1 MLVQILIKRYKIRFI
16 MSFKKYIKAVG
27 TGPKGNRD
35 LSVDET
41 ADAVEQILLN
51 KVTPAQIGAFLI
63 GWRTKLE
70 SNDELKGCIKA
81 LRKFMKFQKVEDSIE
96 LGYSFDGRCDNPFLF
111 PLFGKILE
119 EFYAKNSDIRK
130 LNLVIS
136 GDFLQPAK
144 TGLTTKEI
152 FANIDASQYLH
163 FFDRVEYLKEL
174 SDMTTL
180 RHELGLR
187 TAFNTVEKLLNPS
200 LSEYGVTTAF
210 HKPYVQK
217 YLDIFAEY
225 FKEIVV
231 VKASE
236 GSPEVFKD
244 GKYWK
249 MKNGIIVEE
258 SFSLKDYGIVYDKE
272 YENISLEES
281 LNIVKNP
288 DENILKLA
296 KFNVALYLL
305 FSNRVTSLDEA
316 WQRLN

>member
-1 MLVQILIKRYKIRFI
+1 MNFKR
-16 MSFKKYIKAVG
+16 YIKAVG
-27 TGPKGNRD
+27 TGPKGNKD
-35 LSVDET
+35 LSIEET
-41 ADAVEQILLN
+41 ADAIEQILLN
-51 KVTPAQIGAFLI
+51 KVTPAQVGAFLI

-70 SNDELKGCIKA
+70 SNDELKGCILA

-119 EFYAKNSDIRK
+119 EFYLKNSDVRK

-144 TGLTTKEI
+144 VGLTTKEI
-152 FANIDASQYLH
+152 FANIDASQYVH
-163 FFDRVEYLKEL
+163 FFDRVEYLEEL
-174 SDMTTL
+174 SNMTTL

-200 LSEYGVTTAF
+200 QSEYGVTTAF

-217 YLDIFAEY
+217 YLDIFAPY
-225 FKEIVV
+225 FKEVVV

-249 MKNGIIVEE
+249 MVEGNIIEE

-272 YENISLEES
+272 FENISLEEA

-288 DENILKLA
+288 DKEILKLA

-305 FSNRVTSLDEA
+305 FSKRVASLDEA

>member
-1 MLVQILIKRYKIRFI
+1 MN
-16 MSFKKYIKAVG
+16 FKKYIKAVG
-27 TGPKGNRD
+27 TGPKGNKD
-35 LSVDET
+35 LSIEET
-41 ADAVEQILLN
+41 ADAIEQILLN

-70 SNDELKGCIKA
+70 SNDELKGCILA

-119 EFYAKNSDIRK
+119 EFYLKNSDVRK

-144 TGLTTKEI
+144 VGLTTKEI
-152 FANIDASQYLH
+152 FANIDASQYVH
-163 FFDRVEYLKEL
+163 FFDRVEYLSEL
-174 SDMTTL
+174 SNMTTL

-187 TAFNTVEKLLNPS
+187 TAFNTVEKLLNPGQ
-200 LSEYGVTTAF
+200 SEYGVTTAF

-217 YLDIFAEY
+217 YLDIFAPY
-225 FKEIVV
+225 FKEVVV

-249 MKNGIIVEE
+249 MIDGNIIEE

-272 YENISLEES
+272 FENISLEEA

-288 DENILKLA
+288 DKEILKLA

-305 FSNRVTSLDEA
+305 FSKRVASLDEA

>member
-1 MLVQILIKRYKIRFI
+1 MN
-16 MSFKKYIKAVG
+16 FKKYIKAVG
-27 TGPKGNRD
+27 TGPKGNKD
-35 LSVDET
+35 LSIEET
-41 ADAVEQILLN
+41 ADAIEQILLN
-51 KVTPAQIGAFLI
+51 KATQAQIGAFLI

-70 SNDELKGCIKA
+70 SNDELKGCILA

-144 TGLTTKEI
+144 IGLTTKEI
-152 FANIDASQYLH
+152 FTNIDASQYLH
-163 FFDRVEYLKEL
+163 FFDRVEYLNEL
-174 SDMTTL
+174 SNITPL

-187 TAFNTVEKLLNPS
+187 TAFNTVEKLLNPA
-200 LSEYGVTTAF
+200 LCEYGVTTAF

-217 YLDIFAEY
+217 YLDIFAPY
-225 FKEIVV
+225 FKEVVV

-249 MKNGIIVEE
+249 MIDGNIIEE
-258 SFSLKDYGIVYDKE
+258 SFCLKDYGIVYDKE
-272 YENISLEES
+272 FENISLEES
-281 LNIVKNP
+281 LNIVRNP

-305 FSNRVTSLDEA
+305 FSKRVVSLNEA

>member
-1 MLVQILIKRYKIRFI
+1 

-35 LSVDET
+35 LSIEET

-51 KVTPAQIGAFLI
+51 KATQAQIGAFLI

-70 SNDELKGCIKA
+70 SNDELKGCILA

-119 EFYAKNSDIRK
+119 EFYAKNSDVRK

-144 TGLTTKEI
+144 IGLTTKEI
-152 FANIDASQYLH
+152 FTNIDASQYLH
-163 FFDRVEYLKEL
+163 FFDRVEYLNEL
-174 SDMTTL
+174 SNITPL

-187 TAFNTVEKLLNPS
+187 TAFNTVEKLLNPA
-200 LSEYGVTTAF
+200 LCEYGVTTAF

-217 YLDIFAEY
+217 YLDIFAPY
-225 FKEIVV
+225 FKEVVV

-249 MKNGIIVEE
+249 MIDGNIIEE
-258 SFSLKDYGIVYDKE
+258 SFCLKDYGIVYDKE
-272 YENISLEES
+272 FENISLEES
-281 LNIVKNP
+281 LNIVRNP

-305 FSNRVTSLDEA
+305 FSKRVDSLDEA

>member
-1 MLVQILIKRYKIRFI
+1 MD
-16 MSFKKYIKAVG
+16 FKKYIKAVG
-27 TGPKGNRD
+27 TGPKGNKD
-35 LSVDET
+35 LTIEET
-41 ADAVEQILLN
+41 ADAIEQILLS
-51 KVTPAQIGAFLI
+51 KATPAQIGAFLI
-63 GWRTKLE
+63 AWRTKLE
-70 SNDELKGCIKA
+70 TDDELKGTLLA
-81 LRKFMKFQKVEDSIE
+81 LRKFMKFTKIDDSLE

-119 EFYAKNSDIRK
+119 EFYSKNKDVRR

-136 GDFLQPAK
+136 GDYLQPAK
-144 TGLTTKEI
+144 QGITTKEI
-152 FANIDASQYLH
+152 YNNIDASQHLH
-163 FFDRVEYLKEL
+163 FFDRIEYLKEL
-174 SDMTTL
+174 SNLTVL

-200 LSEYGVTTAF
+200 LSEFGLTTAF

-217 YLDIFAEY
+217 YLDIFEPY

-249 MKNGIIVEE
+249 KIDGNIIEE
-258 SFSLKDYGIVYDKE
+258 SFSLKDYGVTYNKE
-272 YENISLEES
+272 FENITLEES
-281 LNIVKNP
+281 LNIARNP
-288 DENILKLA
+288 DEDILKLA

-305 FSNRVTSLDEA
+305 FSKRVTSLDEA

>member
-1 MLVQILIKRYKIRFI
+1 MNFKR
-16 MSFKKYIKAVG
+16 YIKAVG
-27 TGPKGNRD
+27 TGPKGNKD
-35 LSVDET
+35 LSIEET
-41 ADAVEQILLN
+41 ADAIEQILLN

-70 SNDELKGCIKA
+70 SNDELKGCILA

-119 EFYAKNSDIRK
+119 EFYLKNSDVRK

-144 TGLTTKEI
+144 VGLTTKEI
-152 FANIDASQYLH
+152 FANIDASQYVH
-163 FFDRVEYLKEL
+163 FFDRVEYLEEL
-174 SDMTTL
+174 SNMTTL

-200 LSEYGVTTAF
+200 QSEYGVTTAF

-217 YLDIFAEY
+217 YLDIFAPY
-225 FKEIVV
+225 FKEVVV

-249 MKNGIIVEE
+249 MIDGNIIEE

-272 YENISLEES
+272 FENISLEES

-288 DENILKLA
+288 DKEILKLA

-305 FSNRVTSLDEA
+305 FSKRVASLDEA

>member
-1 MLVQILIKRYKIRFI
+1 MN
-16 MSFKKYIKAVG
+16 FKKYIKAVG
-27 TGPKGNRD
+27 TGLKGNRD
-35 LSVDET
+35 LEEHEII
-41 ADAVEQILLN
+41 DAIELILE
-51 KVTPAQIGAFLI
+51 KKATPAQIGAFLI

-70 SNDELKGCIKA
+70 SDDELSATVKA
-81 LRKFMKFQKVEDSIE
+81 LKKYMKFTKIENSLE
-96 LGYSFDGRCDNPFLF
+96 LGYSFDGRVENPFLF
-111 PLFGKILE
+111 PLYENILK
-119 EFYAKNSDIRK
+119 EFHEKNKDITP

-144 TGLTTKEI
+144 NGLTTKDI
-152 FANIDASQYLH
+152 YDSLDAGQYVH
-163 FFDRVEYLKEL
+163 YFDRIEYLREL
-174 SDMTTL
+174 SDLTQL
-180 RHELGLR
+180 RLELGLR
-187 TAFNTVEKLLNPS
+187 TVFNTVEKLLNPG

-217 YLDIFAEY
+217 YLDIFAPY
-225 FKEIVV
+225 FKEVVV

-244 GKYWK
+244 GKYWR
-249 MKNGIIVEE
+249 MVDKNIVEE
-258 SFSLKDYGIVYDKE
+258 SFSLKDYGIVYDRE
-272 YENISLEES
+272 FENISLEES

-305 FSNRVTSLDEA
+305 FSKRVASLDEA

>member
-1 MLVQILIKRYKIRFI
+1 

-35 LSVDET
+35 LSIEET

-51 KVTPAQIGAFLI
+51 KATQAQIGAFLI

-70 SNDELKGCIKA
+70 SNDELKGCILA

-119 EFYAKNSDIRK
+119 EFYAKNSDVRK

-144 TGLTTKEI
+144 IGLTTKEI
-152 FANIDASQYLH
+152 FTNIDASQYLH
-163 FFDRVEYLKEL
+163 FFDRVEYLNEL
-174 SDMTTL
+174 SNITPL

-187 TAFNTVEKLLNPS
+187 TAFNTVEKLLNPA
-200 LSEYGVTTAF
+200 LCEYGVTTAF

-217 YLDIFAEY
+217 YLDIFAPY
-225 FKEIVV
+225 FKEVVV

-249 MKNGIIVEE
+249 MIDGNIIEE
-258 SFSLKDYGIVYDKE
+258 SFCLKDYGIVYDKE
-272 YENISLEES
+272 FENISLEES
-281 LNIVKNP
+281 LNIVRNP

-305 FSNRVTSLDEA
+305 FSKRVVSLNEA

>member
-1 MLVQILIKRYKIRFI
+1 MN
-16 MSFKKYIKAVG
+16 FKKYIKAVG

-35 LSVDET
+35 LSKEEMI
-41 ADAVEQILLN
+41 DAIEQIVSN
-51 KVTPAQIGAFLI
+51 KATPAQIGAFLI
-63 GWRTKLE
+63 AWRTKLE
-70 SNDELKGCIKA
+70 SNEELIGTIEG
-81 LRKFMKFQKVEDSIE
+81 LRKFMKFKKVEDSIE

-111 PLFGKILE
+111 PLFENILK
-119 EFYAKNSDIRK
+119 EFYEKNSDIRR

-144 TGLTTKEI
+144 IGLTTKEI
-152 FANIDASQYLH
+152 FQNIDKGQYLH
-163 FFDRVEYLKEL
+163 FCDRVEYLKEL

-180 RHELGLR
+180 RQELGLR

-217 YLDIFAEY
+217 YLDIFAPY
-225 FKEIVV
+225 FKKVTV

-244 GKYWK
+244 GKFWK
-249 MKNGIIVEE
+249 IEDKNIIEE
-258 SFSLKDYGIVYDKE
+258 SFSLKDYGIKYSKE
-272 YENISLEES
+272 FENITLEES
-281 LNIVKNP
+281 LDIVKNP
-288 DENILKLA
+288 DEEILKLA

-305 FSNRVTSLDEA
+305 FSNRVASLDEA

>member
-1 MLVQILIKRYKIRFI
+1 MD
-16 MSFKKYIKAVG
+16 FKTYIKAVG
-27 TGPKGNRD
+27 TGVKGNRD
-35 LSVDET
+35 LSKEEV
-41 ADAVEQILLN
+41 ADAIEKILLN
-51 KVTPAQIGAFLI
+51 QVTDAQKGAFLI

-70 SNDELKGCIKA
+70 TNEELSGAILT
-81 LRKFMKFQKVEDSIE
+81 LRKFMKFKKIEDSIE
-96 LGYSFDGRCDNPFLF
+96 LGYSFDGRCENPFLF
-111 PLFGKILE
+111 PLFENILE
-119 EFYAKNSDIRK
+119 DFYKKNSDVRR

-136 GDFLQPAK
+136 GDYLQPAK
-144 TGLTTKEI
+144 VGITTKDI
-152 FANIDASQYLH
+152 FSNIDVGQYLH
-163 FFDRVEYLKEL
+163 FFDRLEYLKEL
-174 SDMTTL
+174 SDITPL

-200 LSEYGVTTAF
+200 LSEYGITTAF

-217 YLDIFAEY
+217 YLDIFAPY
-225 FKEIVV
+225 FKEVVV

-249 MKNGIIVEE
+249 MVNENIIEE
-258 SFSLKDYGIVYDKE
+258 SFSLKDYGIFYDKE
-272 YENISLEES
+272 FQNISLEES

-305 FSNRVTSLDEA
+305 FANRVSSLDEA

>member
-1 MLVQILIKRYKIRFI
+1 MN
-16 MSFKKYIKAVG
+16 FKKYIKAVG
-27 TGPKGNRD
+27 TGPKGNKD
-35 LSVDET
+35 LSIEET
-41 ADAVEQILLN
+41 ADAIEQILLN
-51 KVTPAQIGAFLI
+51 KVTPAQVGAFLI

-70 SNDELKGCIKA
+70 SNDELKGCILA
-81 LRKFMKFQKVEDSIE
+81 LRKFMNFQKVEDSIE

-119 EFYAKNSDIRK
+119 EFYLKNSDVRK

-144 TGLTTKEI
+144 VGLTTKEI

-163 FFDRVEYLKEL
+163 FFDRVEYLSEL
-174 SDMTTL
+174 SNMTTL

-200 LSEYGVTTAF
+200 QSEYGVTTAF

-217 YLDIFAEY
+217 YLDIFAPY
-225 FKEIVV
+225 FKEVVV

-249 MKNGIIVEE
+249 MVDGNIIEE
-258 SFSLKDYGIVYDKE
+258 SFSLKDYGIAYDKE
-272 YENISLEES
+272 FENISLEEA

-288 DENILKLA
+288 DKEILKLA

-305 FSNRVTSLDEA
+305 FSKRVASLDEA

>member
-1 MLVQILIKRYKIRFI
+1 

-35 LSVDET
+35 LSKEET
-41 ADAVEQILLN
+41 ADAVEQILTN
-51 KVTPAQIGAFLI
+51 SATQAQIGAFLI

-70 SNDELKGCIKA
+70 SNDELKGAIIA
-81 LRKFMKFQKVEDSIE
+81 LKKFMKYKKVENSLE

-111 PLFGKILE
+111 PLYGKILE
-119 EFYAKNSDIRK
+119 EFHKNNPDITP

-136 GDFLQPAK
+136 GDLLQPAK
-144 TGLTTKEI
+144 DGLTTKDL
-152 FANIDASQYLH
+152 FSSLDVGQHLH

-174 SDMTTL
+174 SDLTPL
-180 RHELGLR
+180 RLELGLR
-187 TAFNTVEKLLNPS
+187 TVFNTVEKLLNPA
-200 LSEYGVTTAF
+200 LSDYGVTTAF

-217 YLDIFAEY
+217 YLDIFSDY
-225 FKEIVV
+225 YKDVYV

-249 MKNGIIVEE
+249 MIDGKIEE
-258 SFSLKDYGIVYDKE
+258 FLFSLKDFGINYDKT
-272 YENISLEES
+272 YENISLEEA

-288 DENILKLA
+288 DEEILKLA
-296 KFNVALYLL
+296 RFNIALYLV
-305 FSNRVTSLDEA
+305 FSNRVNSLEEA
-316 WQRLN
+316 WKRLN

>member
-1 MLVQILIKRYKIRFI
+1 MN
-16 MSFKKYIKAVG
+16 FKKYIKAVG
-27 TGPKGNRD
+27 TGPKGNKD
-35 LSVDET
+35 LSIEET
-41 ADAVEQILLN
+41 ADAIEQILLN
-51 KVTPAQIGAFLI
+51 KATQAQIGAFLI

-70 SNDELKGCIKA
+70 SNDELKGCILA

-119 EFYAKNSDIRK
+119 EFYLKNSDIRK

-144 TGLTTKEI
+144 VGLTTKEI
-152 FANIDASQYLH
+152 FTNIDASQYLH
-163 FFDRVEYLKEL
+163 FFDRVKYLNEL
-174 SDMTTL
+174 SNITPL

-187 TAFNTVEKLLNPS
+187 TAFNTVEKLLNPA
-200 LSEYGVTTAF
+200 LCEYGVTTAF

-217 YLDIFAEY
+217 YLDIFAPY
-225 FKEIVV
+225 FKEVVV

-249 MKNGIIVEE
+249 MIDGNIIEE
-258 SFSLKDYGIVYDKE
+258 SFCLKDYGIVYDKE
-272 YENISLEES
+272 FENISLEES
-281 LNIVKNP
+281 LNIVRNP

-305 FSNRVTSLDEA
+305 FSKRVVSLNEA

>member
-1 MLVQILIKRYKIRFI
+1 

-27 TGPKGNRD
+27 TGVKGNRD
-35 LSVDET
+35 LSKEEV
-41 ADAVEQILLN
+41 ADAIEKILLN
-51 KVTPAQIGAFLI
+51 QVTDAQKGAFLI

-70 SNDELKGCIKA
+70 TNEELSGAILT
-81 LRKFMKFQKVEDSIE
+81 LRKFMKFKKIEDSIE
-96 LGYSFDGRCDNPFLF
+96 LGYSFDGRCENPFLF
-111 PLFGKILE
+111 PLFENILE
-119 EFYAKNSDIRK
+119 DFYKKNSDVRR

-136 GDFLQPAK
+136 GDYLQPAK
-144 TGLTTKEI
+144 VGLTTKDI
-152 FANIDASQYLH
+152 FSNIDVGQYLH
-163 FFDRVEYLKEL
+163 FFDRLEYLKEL
-174 SDMTTL
+174 SDITPL

-217 YLDIFAEY
+217 YLDMFAPY
-225 FKEIVV
+225 FKEVVV

-249 MKNGIIVEE
+249 MVNENIVEE
-258 SFSLKDYGIVYDKE
+258 SFSLKDYGIFYDKE
-272 YENISLEES
+272 FQNISLEES

-305 FSNRVTSLDEA
+305 FASRVSSLDEA

>member
-1 MLVQILIKRYKIRFI
+1 MN
-16 MSFKKYIKAVG
+16 FKKYIKAVG
-27 TGPKGNRD
+27 TGPKGNKD
-35 LSVDET
+35 LSIEET
-41 ADAVEQILLN
+41 ADAIEQILLN
-51 KVTPAQIGAFLI
+51 KVTPAQVGAFLI

-70 SNDELKGCIKA
+70 SNDELKGCILA

-119 EFYAKNSDIRK
+119 EFYLKNSDVRK

-144 TGLTTKEI
+144 VGLTTKEI
-152 FANIDASQYLH
+152 FANIDASQYVH
-163 FFDRVEYLKEL
+163 FFDRVEYLEEL
-174 SDMTTL
+174 SNMTTL

-200 LSEYGVTTAF
+200 QSEYGVTTAF

-217 YLDIFAEY
+217 YLDIFAPY
-225 FKEIVV
+225 FKEVVV

-249 MKNGIIVEE
+249 MVDGNIIEE
-258 SFSLKDYGIVYDKE
+258 SFSLKDYGIAYDKE
-272 YENISLEES
+272 FENISLEEA

-288 DENILKLA
+288 DKEILKLA

-305 FSNRVTSLDEA
+305 FSKRVASLDEA

>member
-1 MLVQILIKRYKIRFI
+1 
-16 MSFKKYIKAVG
+16 MSFKRYIKAVG
-27 TGPKGNRD
+27 TGVKGNRD
-35 LSVDET
+35 LSKEET
-41 ADAVEQILLN
+41 FDAVEQILLN
-51 KVTPAQIGAFLI
+51 KATSAQSGAFLI

-70 SNDELKGCIKA
+70 TNDELKGAIIA
-81 LRKFMKFQKVEDSIE
+81 LRKFMKFKKVEDSIE

-119 EFYAKNSDIRK
+119 EFYLKNSDIRK

-144 TGLTTKEI
+144 VGLTTKEI
-152 FANIDASQYLH
+152 FANIDASQYVH
-163 FFDRVEYLKEL
+163 FFDRVEYLEEL
-174 SDMTTL
+174 SNMTTL

-200 LSEYGVTTAF
+200 QSEYGVTTAF

-217 YLDIFAEY
+217 YLDIFTPY
-225 FKEIVV
+225 FKEVVV

-249 MKNGIIVEE
+249 MIDGNIIEE
-258 SFSLKDYGIVYDKE
+258 SFSLKDYGIV
-272 YENISLEES
+272 
-281 LNIVKNP
+281 
-288 DENILKLA
+288 
-296 KFNVALYLL
+296 
-305 FSNRVTSLDEA
+305 
-316 WQRLN
+316 